1 VIRLDAATVLLQW
14 ATGGLVFL
22 WVTTRHRTVGIGYGW
37 LLRGTYALLAAAGL
51 VLGVRAGTF
60 GGREFGLAGVVL
72 AALMALVVSIQRRKA
87 GVSGQIAEHDR
98 RTAQVAAMTG
108 IARAGLSQSEPEQPA
123 GLSERSES
131 ERDGAVATE
140 RGMKGSEPSPEQPAG
155 LSERSES
162 ERDGAVATERGM
174 KGEQRSSSAEF
185 PPRLDLIAPVLGVLG
200 LVFAGAA
207 AGGNPVLAIARTL
220 AGAAFLGAVSDAMLL
235 GHWYLVQ
242 PGLPRKHI
250 TELVTWLARI
260 WPIEVALFLIP
271 TGMISVFTGS
281 VDDGWNGMLG
291 WMWIACAVLT
301 IGLCFVTKAA
311 LKEKEYSA
319 VMAAT
324 GLLYLAIL
332 TAFGTDLVARAV
344 LAG

>member
-37 LLRGTYALLAAAGL
+37 LLRGTYLLLAAVGL
-51 VLGVRAGTF
+51 LIGVRAGTI

-72 AALMALVVSIQRRKA
+72 AALVALVVSVQRRRA

-98 RTAQVAAMTG
+98 RTAQIAAMTG
-108 IARAGLSQSEPEQPA
+108 ITRGGLSDQD
-123 GLSERSES
+123 GLSDRSMT
-131 ERDGAVATE
+131 A
-140 RGMKGSEPSPEQPAG
+140 PQ
-155 LSERSES
+155 
-162 ERDGAVATERGM
+162 
-174 KGEQRSSSAEF
+174 F
-185 PPRLDLIAPVLGVLG
+185 PPRLDLIAPVIGVIG
-200 LVFAGAA
+200 LVFAGAE

-250 TELVTWLARI
+250 TELVTWLVRV